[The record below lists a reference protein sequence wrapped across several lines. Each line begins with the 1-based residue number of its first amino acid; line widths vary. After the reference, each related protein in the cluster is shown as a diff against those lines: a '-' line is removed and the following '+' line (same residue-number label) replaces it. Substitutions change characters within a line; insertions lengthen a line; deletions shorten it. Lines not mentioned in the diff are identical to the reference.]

1 MNYDVTDFQKD
12 VIERSHHIPVLV
24 DFWAEWCGPCK
35 MLGPILERLA
45 TANGDRWALAK
56 VDTEVHQEV
65 AMTYGIRSIPNVKL
79 FVDGTVANEFTGALP
94 EAAVQQWLDKAL
106 PDKHKKETDRA
117 EILMAEG
124 NKDDARA
131 VLDEVLRQNPG
142 SEKARVLMAEMVL
155 PSNPADAIAIVAGLD
170 EGSPHFQ
177 KVDAIRT
184 FGSMLKK
191 LSQPE
196 RLPEDPAKPH
206 YLTAL
211 RALARFEYDAAVQ
224 NFIAVIRTNRYYDD
238 DGARKACIAIFR
250 LLGDEHDVTQKR
262 RREFSSALY

>member
-1 MNYDVTDFQKD
+1 
-12 VIERSHHIPVLV
+12 
-24 DFWAEWCGPCK
+24 
-35 MLGPILERLA
+35 
-45 TANGDRWALAK
+45 
-56 VDTEVHQEV
+56 
-65 AMTYGIRSIPNVKL
+65 
-79 FVDGTVANEFTGALP
+79 
-94 EAAVQQWLDKAL
+94 
-106 PDKHKKETDRA
+106 
-117 EILMAEG
+117 
-124 NKDDARA
+124 
-131 VLDEVLRQNPG
+131 
-142 SEKARVLMAEMVL
+142 MVL

-184 FGSMLKK
+184 FGSMLEK

-206 YLTAL
+206 YLAAL

-250 LLGDEHDVTQKR
+250 LLGDEHDVTHKR